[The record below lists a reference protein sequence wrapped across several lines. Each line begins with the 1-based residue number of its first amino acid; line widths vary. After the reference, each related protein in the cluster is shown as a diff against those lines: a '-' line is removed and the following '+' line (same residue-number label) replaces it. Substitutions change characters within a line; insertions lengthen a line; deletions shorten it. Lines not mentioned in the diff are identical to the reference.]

1 MRRLGL
7 RMSQTALAQTL
18 GVTFQQ
24 IQKYENGTNRISAST
39 LAKVAETLDVDILYF
54 FKEGSGPKPAA
65 GADHED
71 ASLQTLRTLHDI
83 EKIKDRSVRL
93 CLAGLIRALS
103 DAMD

>member
-7 RMSQTALAQTL
+7 KMSQTALAQAL

-24 IQKYENGTNRISAST
+24 VQKYENGTNRISASA

-54 FKEGSGPKPAA
+54 FKGNHGPKPAA

-71 ASLQTLRTLHDI
+71 ASVQTLRTLHDL

-93 CLAGLIRALS
+93 RLAGLIRVLS
-103 DAMD
+103 EDQD